1 MVMEET
7 GIAEMNHIVDD
18 NTAEWD
24 ARLLRSEQQRARTR
38 ARLGQIGKGMGV
50 LLVVGAVAIGF
61 TLRPRQ
67 RAAVAAPTLA
77 PATTAPAPS
86 HRGIPLGVSVTPHR
100 PRPDVLERQA
110 QDLAVDLARVWRGGK
125 SEEASETAHSYT
137 VDYERV
143 VGCDLRWIAG
153 RAGPGVWDG
162 TLSLV
167 RALRQIT
174 PYVGRARE
182 GQAVV
187 VTAVICPPERATPQ
201 SLRYAAPD

>member
-1 MVMEET
+1 
-7 GIAEMNHIVDD
+7 MNHILDD

-24 ARLLRSEQQRARTR
+24 ARVRSEQQREKTL
-38 ARLGQIGKGMGV
+38 ARLGHIGKGAAV
-50 LLVVGAVAIGF
+50 LLVLVALAFGFMLRPKQRPAVASPTI
-61 TLRPRQ
+61 
-67 RAAVAAPTLA
+67 APTKTVA
-77 PATTAPAPS
+77 APS
-86 HRGIPLGVSVTPHR
+86 HRGIPLDVSVTPHR
-100 PRPDVLERQA
+100 PEPDVLARQA
-110 QDLAVDLARVWRGGK
+110 QDLAVGLARVWRSGK

-153 RAGPGVWDG
+153 QAGPGVWNG

-167 RALRQIT
+167 HALQELT

-187 VTAVICPPERATPQ
+187 VTAVICPPGGETLQSVRHPTP
-201 SLRYAAPD
+201 D